1 MRLSG
6 FSGTRYVICA
16 SLQVALVLLLVFSAV
31 KWEYKMFSES
41 NIVSKSVSKF
51 WYHNNDVLIFSS
63 QRFASAAADL
73 MQRLTAAL
81 WKFDVHV
88 HVHLHVHLHAH
99 IHVLWLRLGD
109 TQDVKSF
116 VFVRWL

>member
-51 WYHNNDVLIFSS
+51 WYYNNDVLIFEPAV
-63 QRFASAAADL
+63 ASPPAAADL
-73 MQRLTAAL
+73 TR
-81 WKFDVHV
+81 
-88 HVHLHVHLHAH
+88 
-99 IHVLWLRLGD
+99 R
-109 TQDVKSF
+109 
-116 VFVRWL
+116 